1 MPGIDRRPTGTL
13 PAGIEIRQLG
23 IDDFPAVRYLHG
35 TVLRAQTA
43 DALSEA
49 EIAGFASLVH
59 SPVYSDLLREENE
72 IFSAWFAGELLGTAA
87 WRINADDGTQARI
100 GFVFARHS
108 GFGIGSRLLA
118 EAEARAL
125 AWGFDRLTSFT
136 TLNAVPF
143 FQKRG
148 YAVVSRGVKV
158 FSPVC
163 ALPVA
168 FLAKRLARHRAGSP
182 ARTH

>member
-1 MPGIDRRPTGTL
+1 MMPGIDRRPTGSL
-13 PAGIEIRQLG
+13 PAGVEIRQLG

-43 DALSEA
+43 DALTEA
-49 EIAGFASLVH
+49 EIAAFASLVH
-59 SPVYSDLLREENE
+59 SPAYSDLLREENE
-72 IFSAWFAGELLGTAA
+72 IFSAWLAGELLGTAA

-108 GFGIGSRLLA
+108 GFGIASRLLA

-125 AWGFDRLTSFT
+125 AWGFERVTSFT
-136 TLNAVPF
+136 TLNAIGF

-158 FSPVC
+158 FSPEC

-168 FLAKRLARHRAGSP
+168 FLAKRLAPRSTAPPRA
-182 ARTH
+182 H